1 MQRKPKP
8 LSLMTAM
15 HPAREH
21 DVTSLQTI
29 PPAPDGTRP
38 GFGCPAGDALLAA
51 DASSEPGC
59 TGSPWSAGRFVR
71 APQCAGVLLSRCPR
85 RGKPGTFRKSIP
97 PGTADGLRSPYLSL
111 QIKQCAAN

>member
-29 PPAPDGTRP
+29 PPTLDGSHP
-38 GFGCPAGDALLAA
+38 GFGCPTGDMVPEADAAA
-51 DASSEPGC
+51 DPAC
-59 TGSPWSAGRFVR
+59 TNWHGLDGPPVRPAPLRAVVLRISGSRPDE
-71 APQCAGVLLSRCPR
+71 
-85 RGKPGTFRKSIP
+85 PGTFRKSIP
-97 PGTADGLRSPYLSL
+97 PGTVRGPM
-111 QIKQCAAN
+111 